1 MAKVCLVDDEELMRD
16 SVASVLKRQGH
27 SVEAFDNPHDALEAA
42 RGGSFEVL
50 VTDLKMPGMTG
61 VDLLREVRSAGCD
74 TPTVLMTAFGSVNS
88 AVEAM
93 KLGAFDYIEKPF
105 QADQLC
111 KLVERACQVRRLQS
125 ENEALRASL
134 GDADPPRPLIGDSL
148 AMRHVREQIA
158 RVAGSDAIVLI
169 QGESGTGK
177 ELVARAIH
185 SASASAGKPMLCV
198 NCAALS
204 NTLLESEL
212 FGHEK
217 GAFTGAD
224 RVRKGR
230 FELAE
235 DSSLMLDEISEIPL
249 PLQAKLL
256 RVLQERE
263 FERVGSSVTRKTNAR
278 VIATTNR
285 DMMDWV
291 ARNRFRQDLYYR
303 LSVLPIQL
311 PSLREHLEDIEP
323 LADYFLDRRA
333 LRTGC
338 KLQRIAAETVDL
350 LMGYSW
356 PGNVRELEN
365 LIERACVLC
374 DSQQIPPEV
383 IEPWLRATS
392 DPAGNLPSSLRAGH
406 LLEDAERHLVERT
419 LKQFQG
425 HREKTARALGIGLRT
440 LTLKLKRWR
449 QESEI
454 ECQVVG

>member
-1 MAKVCLVDDEELMRD
+1 MAKVCLIDDEELMRD
-16 SVASVLKRQGH
+16 SVAAILKRQGH
-27 SVEAFDNPHDALEAA
+27 SVEVFEDPHDALEAA
-42 RGGSFEVL
+42 RCGSFDAL
-50 VTDLKMPGMTG
+50 VTDLKMPHMSG
-61 VDLLREVRSAGCD
+61 VDLLRGLRAAGCD
-74 TPTVLMTAFGSVNS
+74 TPTILMTAFGTIGT

-105 QADQLC
+105 QAEQLC
-111 KLVERACQVRRLQS
+111 KLIDRACQVRKLQS

-134 GDADPPRPLIGDSL
+134 RDIDPPRVLVGSSSP
-148 AMRHVREQIA
+148 MRQVREQIA
-158 RVAGSDAIVLI
+158 RVAGSDAIVLV

-185 SASASAGKPMLCV
+185 AASSRAARPMLCV

-235 DSSLMLDEISEIPL
+235 DGSLLLDEISEIPL
-249 PLQAKLL
+249 SLQAKLL

-263 FERVGSSVTRKTNAR
+263 FERVGSSVTRKTNTR

-285 DMMDWV
+285 DMLDWV
-291 ARNRFRQDLYYR
+291 AKNRFRQDLYYR

-311 PSLREHLEDIEP
+311 PALREHLEDIEE
-323 LADYFLDRRA
+323 LTDYFLDRRA
-333 LRTGC
+333 QRTGC
-338 KLQRIAAETVDL
+338 RLQRVTHETVDL
-350 LMGYSW
+350 LTGYSW

-374 DSQQIPPEV
+374 DAEEIPPEV
-383 IEPWLRATS
+383 MEPWLRPMN
-392 DPAGNLPSSLRAGH
+392 DPTAPLPTALRPGH
-406 LLEDAERHLVERT
+406 VLEDAERHLIERT
-419 LKQFQG
+419 LKQFAG
-425 HREKTARALGIGLRT
+425 HREKTARTLGIGLRT

-449 QESEI
+449 EET
-454 ECQVVG
+454 EQVGV

>member
-1 MAKVCLVDDEELMRD
+1 MARICLVDDEELMRD
-16 SVASVLKRQGH
+16 SVATILKRQGH
-27 SVEAFDNPHDALEAA
+27 TVEAFDDPHDALEAA

-61 VDLLREVRSAGCD
+61 VDLLRNVRQAGCD
-74 TPTVLMTAFGSVNS
+74 TPTILMTAFGTIAN

-105 QADQLC
+105 QADQIC
-111 KLVERACQVRRLQS
+111 KLIERACQVRRLQS

-134 GDADPPRPLIGDSL
+134 HDIDPPRELVGRSA
-148 AMRHVREQIA
+148 AMRQVREQIA
-158 RVAGSDAIVLI
+158 RVAASDATVLV

-185 SASASAGKPMLCV
+185 AASPRAGRPMLCV

-230 FELAE
+230 FELA
-235 DSSLMLDEISEIPL
+235 DNSTLMLDEISEIPL

-256 RVLQERE
+256 RVLQEKE

-278 VIATTNR
+278 VVATTNR

-311 PSLREHLEDIEP
+311 PPLREHIEDVEE
-323 LADYFLDRRA
+323 LAEYFLDRRA
-333 LRTGC
+333 QRTASRV
-338 KLQRIAAETVDL
+338 QRVAPETVDL
-350 LMGYSW
+350 LMAYNW

-374 DSQQIPPEV
+374 DADEIRPDL
-383 IEPWLRATS
+383 IEPWLRPMN
-392 DPAGNLPSSLRAGH
+392 DPAAPLPTSLRPGH
-406 LLEDAERHLVERT
+406 LLEDAERQLVERT
-419 LKQFQG
+419 LKQFAG

-449 QESEI
+449 QESDAA
-454 ECQVVG
+454 G